1 MTDGQTTNDRP
12 LLSVENLKVYFQ
24 SNGESARAVDGISFE
39 VREKETVC
47 IVGESGCGKTVSALS
62 ILGLIPTPPGEIVD
76 GQIIFSG
83 QNLIT
88 LDEKAMQ
95 KFRGNHIS
103 MIFQEPLTSLNPVF
117 TIEDQLGEAVRIHKS
132 INTKELN
139 RYCIQLLNDVGIP
152 SPKERLNDYP
162 HQLSGGQ
169 RQRVMIAMAL
179 SCDPDLIIADEPT
192 TALDVTVQAQILAL
206 LRSIQKKR
214 SMSILYISH
223 DLGVVSVIANRIY
236 VMYAGIIVEQ
246 GNTDH
251 IFHAARHPYTQGLLA
266 SLPSL
271 SKRGK
276 RLYSIPGSV
285 PNPAYKPDGCPFHP
299 RCSHAISSCQEEFP
313 EMCDYGHGHL
323 ARCPVLFK
331 SKGYNGSSKILK
343 NTMS

>member
-1 MTDGQTTNDRP
+1 MINEKV
-12 LLSVENLKVYFQ
+12 LLCVENLKVYFQ
-24 SNGESARAVDGISFE
+24 SNGARARAVDGISFE

-62 ILGLIPTPPGEIVD
+62 VLGLIPSPPGEIVD

-83 QNLIT
+83 RNLID

-95 KFRGNHIS
+95 KIRGNHIS
-103 MIFQEPLTSLNPVF
+103 MVFQEPLTSLNPVF
-117 TIEDQLGEAVRIHKS
+117 TVGDQIGETVRTHKKIETQALY
-132 INTKELN
+132 
-139 RYCIQLLNDVGIP
+139 RYCIQLLKDVGIP
-152 SPKERLNDYP
+152 SPEQRINDYP

-179 SCDPDLIIADEPT
+179 ACDPDLIIADEPT
-192 TALDVTVQAQILAL
+192 TALDVTVQAQILDL

-223 DLGVVSVIANRIY
+223 DLGVVSAIADRIY

-246 GNTDH
+246 GNTNQ
-251 IFHAARHPYTQGLLA
+251 IFRDARHPYTQGLLA

-276 RLYSIPGSV
+276 RLNSIPGSV
-285 PNPAYKPDGCPFHP
+285 PNPAYKPAGCPFHP
-299 RCSHAISSCQEEFP
+299 RCPYVISSCRKEFP
-313 EMCDYGHGHL
+313 EMCDWNQGHL
-323 ARCPVLFK
+323 ARCPVLFE
-331 SKGYNGSSKILK
+331 SKGHKGSSEVPE